1 METRPG
7 TFRERPFQTAGTSLL
22 STAVQDEMQASEKAA
37 DVLLVPVPASV
48 GACSHLGVP
57 LPNTRAERLF
67 GPSACCHSPNRCS
80 VPARPGLLFGR
91 PAECHG
97 QGHAEARWSHPAQHF
112 PCLTLRKSLLRDKS
126 PAPQSNPPRIP
137 SCGSSPLLVTALSL
151 TLSFAS
157 CCHCV
162 HCSLSLF

>member
-7 TFRERPFQTAGTSLL
+7 TIRERPFQTAGTSLL

-67 GPSACCHSPNRCS
+67 GPSACCHGPNRCS
-80 VPARPGLLFGR
+80 VPACPGLLFGR

-126 PAPQSNPPRIP
+126 PPPKQ
-137 SCGSSPLLVTALSL
+137 SSPNSKLWVFSPSSYCAFSYSFLCKLLSL
-151 TLSFAS
+151 G
-157 CCHCV
+157 
-162 HCSLSLF
+162 SL

>member
-48 GACSHLGVP
+48 GARSRLGVP
-57 LPNTRAERLF
+57 LPHTRAEHLF
-67 GPSACCHSPNRCS
+67 GPSACCHGPNRCS
-80 VPARPGLLFGR
+80 VPARRGLLFGR
-91 PAECHG
+91 PPECHG
-97 QGHAEARWSHPAQHF
+97 QGHAKARWSHPAQHF
-112 PCLTLRKSLLRDKS
+112 PCLTPRKYT
-126 PAPQSNPPRIP
+126 PTPTTTGQSSPPRIP

-157 CCHCV
+157 CCHWV